1 MIEMTCKRGM
11 EYNEFFPVFVFTLPL
26 ETDALLRSR

>member
-11 EYNEFFPVFVFTLPL
+11 EYNKFFPVFIFTLPF
-26 ETDALLRSR
+26 ETDALLRCR